1 MSTAATADRLVRR
14 GAAAGSAGVTRL
26 AWCTEVR
33 LFALAYATY
42 TLARWLFVGDLAEA
56 REHARWVYELE
67 QSAHVAIEGPL
78 QRALDSPAASWLLSN
93 LYLAAHLVVFPGAL
107 IWLYR
112 RSPGVYREL
121 RNTILATWLIAVP
134 VFALFPVAPPR
145 LTDLGLVDTVSRQ
158 AAVGLAGRST
168 IFYNPLAA
176 VPSLHVGFAVAVG
189 VALALALRPRWAR
202 RSPCCGAR
210 SWRSRSSPPV
220 TTTSSTSPLASW
232 SPRSDSSREGWSA
245 ASPAELGS
253 HDGFAGA
260 AATGRSTC
268 ARGCHRGRDESRAG
282 GRARSDRGA

>member
-112 RSPGVYREL
+112 RAPGVYREL

-189 VALALALRPRWAR
+189 VALALALRPRWAKALAVLW
-202 RSPCCGAR
+202 G
-210 SWRSRSSPPV
+210 
-220 TTTSSTSPLASW
+220 PLVAL
-232 SPRSDSSREGWSA
+232 A
-245 ASPAELGS
+245 VV
-253 HDGFAGA
+253 
-260 AATGRSTC
+260 ATGNHYVFDIAAGLVVTASGFV
-268 ARGCHRGRDESRAG
+268 AGRLVRRQP
-282 GRARSDRGA
+282 GRARVS